1 MVEGDPPSTTVD
13 ARSGAAGTLILNRRT
28 RHRAIRAEHAALTFD
43 RLHAV
48 AAVLAIVDVTAGVR
62 RHGLKCLV
70 ATGRTSN
77 DGKQF
82 HGSSPGPGRANA
94 RLDPVAA
101 PASIGPKADTIKN
114 GPMPPRID
122 LEPLENDHVEGK
134 DGRER
139 CGGYPHGPPKKR
151 GNFGPTATIL
161 RGPPHTS
168 YELRDTTWLSALFSA
183 RSRHRAHEAV
193 RVSRPPARSAKRAD
207 RWHARLGQAPGLV
220 GLLHL

>member
-82 HGSSPGPGRANA
+82 HGSSPGPGRANG

-101 PASIGPKADTIKN
+101 PGSIGPKADTIKK

-122 LEPLENDHVEGK
+122 LEPQENASTGPK
-134 DGRER
+134 DSQIGGGR
-139 CGGYPHGPPKKR
+139 YPHGHRKTGRNSSLPRVPTKHPRVAVAARRLKRSEPVPPQQRKQ
-151 GNFGPTATIL
+151 L
-161 RGPPHTS
+161 
-168 YELRDTTWLSALFSA
+168 
-183 RSRHRAHEAV
+183 
-193 RVSRPPARSAKRAD
+193 
-207 RWHARLGQAPGLV
+207 ARLPDGLSRSGKMQV
-220 GLLHL
+220 GVLE

>member
-1 MVEGDPPSTTVD
+1 MSSRISSPAMASSRASGASCARSWGGRVPNPTRSSAHDGSWPRASVSAKWQGRLGLASAPSTDLNARSELRMVEGDPPSTTVD

-122 LEPLENDHVEGK
+122 LEPLE
-134 DGRER
+134 
-139 CGGYPHGPPKKR
+139 
-151 GNFGPTATIL
+151 
-161 RGPPHTS
+161 
-168 YELRDTTWLSALFSA
+168 
-183 RSRHRAHEAV
+183 
-193 RVSRPPARSAKRAD
+193 
-207 RWHARLGQAPGLV
+207 
-220 GLLHL
+220 